1 MGLASYLSEGRDGSV
16 LLAVY
21 VQPKASRNSVCCLH
35 GESIKI
41 AVTAPPVDG
50 KANKALI
57 AFLARFLGCAKK
69 NIELQ
74 SGASART
81 KIFRIT
87 GISLEE
93 LRVHFE
99 SVLAKHE

>member
-1 MGLASYLSEGRDGSV
+1 MGEYLTECSDGSV

-35 GESIKI
+35 GGSVKI

-50 KANKALI
+50 RANKAI
-57 AFLARFLGCAKK
+57 TAFLAKFLGCAKK
-69 NIELQ
+69 DIELR
-74 SGASART
+74 SGASARR

-87 GISLEE
+87 GMPLEE

-99 SVLAKHE
+99 SVLAKEK